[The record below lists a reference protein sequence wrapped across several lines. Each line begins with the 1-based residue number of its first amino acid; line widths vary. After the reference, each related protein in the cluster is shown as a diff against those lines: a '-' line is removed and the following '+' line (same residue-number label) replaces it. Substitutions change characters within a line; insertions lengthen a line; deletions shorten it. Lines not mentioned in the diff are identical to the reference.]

1 MKAFPSVKKV
11 KVYAGK
17 FGVIDEKEEI
27 KEGMDLRDY
36 FAAKAMP
43 IVVSIWNDVIK
54 NNPDQD
60 WEHPT
65 IETSDYALIA
75 NDCYEMADA
84 MMEARKQ

>member
-1 MKAFPSVKKV
+1 MKAFPTEHPI
-11 KVYAGK
+11 AGTMNLK
-17 FGVIDEKEEI
+17 AD
-27 KEGMDLRDY
+27 GMDLRDY

-84 MMEARKQ
+84 MMEARKYEHTVQN

>member
-1 MKAFPSVKKV
+1 MKAFPTT
-11 KVYAGK
+11 
-17 FGVIDEKEEI
+17 IDNEGYQI
-27 KEGMDLRDY
+27 DHQGMDLRDY

-84 MMEARKQ
+84 MMEARKYEHTIQN